1 MPVMVTQ
8 MIETGEESGAL
19 DDMLDKV
26 ATFYDNEVSA
36 TVDSLTSILEPLIIV
51 FMGACIGCIVVS
63 LYLPMFDYVKLLQQL
78 DVVEHREVQAY
89 DDASD
94 ACAHEHDDQRLEY
107 RCQAVDGRAH
117 FVVVESRDLVE
128 HVVERT

>member
-1 MPVMVTQ
+1 MRNNGGRVRFHALTWRPGSEQDSGHEATTDLRIYLQ
-8 MIETGEESGAL
+8 ISKALCSPWAPAGSGAGCG
-19 DDMLDKV
+19 
-26 ATFYDNEVSA
+26 VSR
-36 TVDSLTSILEPLIIV
+36 
-51 FMGACIGCIVVS
+51 
-63 LYLPMFDYVKLLQQL
+63 LLQQL

-117 FVVVESRDLVE
+117 LVVVESRDFVE